1 MKLYIYFLFLLIK
14 FSFSSYCG
22 SYLPKDSSTC
32 DKFDTADSIC
42 CHLQGNF
49 DGAPHSMCYP
59 FKRDIYYSLS
69 RSIELNGYRY
79 KLNCGKKRGTSCGQI
94 VNPQS
99 YKDCSISSSKSNSC
113 CFYRYGSQTNCVW
126 LGASDVGTMK
136 YKDLL
141 VICSESYLKYSFVL
155 TLILLFLL

>member
-1 MKLYIYFLFLLIK
+1 MNIYIFFLFLLK

-22 SYLPKDSSTC
+22 SYLPKDASTC
-32 DKFDTADSIC
+32 DKFDTTESIC

-49 DGAPHSMCYP
+49 DGAPHSTCYP
-59 FKRDIYYSLS
+59 FRRDIYYTLS

-99 YKDCSISSSKSNSC
+99 YKDCSISSKKSNSC

-126 LGASDVGTMK
+126 LGTSDVGTMQ

-155 TLILLFLL
+155 TLFLLFLL